1 MDDEGS
7 SSWCSSCT
15 VKVPERQSGVTSLS
29 YSQIQFPENL
39 SFETLREHLVSRN
52 VLGADE
58 KVEKEALISLFRKH
72 ILPLPKR
79 EGNNEVKRLNAG
91 VRAVNITK
99 NKTERKK
106 RKMIESDVESIE
118 SAPNQDDARVGGTSH
133 NDLTVRIPDHRN
145 ESSKPV
151 KLKRK
156 NYDKIQKQN
165 QEKNARLDEKEPV
178 IPHAM
183 SEISP
188 DSSQQPAAAILA
200 QESLKPNEEKLKNR
214 VSPPKISYAAETSS
228 GKKVTKHF
236 HESKRKVRLPS
247 VRAEYSETCA
257 VEVDE
262 SIGEVKQQVH
272 VIDEKDKSQPQK
284 SVEKEI
290 EVIEV
295 DKGCEINSNDNISE
309 YASAETLQISFRS
322 GSMRS
327 TVLVAKAAEEKPQN
341 NPAEEKMQQ
350 KEQLSSRD
358 KHDLSSSRISGG
370 RSNPQS
376 SKKEQGDRER
386 KTSNRGRNSPSSS
399 RRASESN
406 SRSTHERL
414 DVRKDTR
421 KSRRTPPHPNL
432 RRSRSPAAR
441 FTRGSER
448 RPWRG
453 ERQINRGGRS
463 TFDRSFRRRT
473 VEYNNRNAR
482 NRSRSRERL
491 NEKAKRRSSS
501 RELRRRSSDDKG
513 HEKTKRSHDD
523 ESELSKKERDKMKK
537 ELKEVEMM
545 IEIKSKKKNKEKN
558 RENECVEV
566 SGEAGKVDKVDI
578 ETSTINVAI
587 HSYDNTPEPAPE
599 RYLQSIDERK
609 IGEVKDRKS
618 SHSEP
623 KTEEAASPE
632 EKVDTEA
639 TVKGKVNDT
648 NVVVVTTE
656 NFQTSIK
663 PVANKED
670 NTEIMVQESSN
681 GASENKSEDS
691 STKNKKHKQKKDKQS
706 DDSGGTSEN
715 TQKSGVGKDGAST
728 VSKEEVSSDSGS
740 GKSSSEGDSQ
750 SDDSDH
756 SSDKDSD
763 STDNSEQGRSKKK
776 KKSKKRKKKNKSDLE
791 SDLSDSDD
799 SEDSLKKRKK
809 RKKKRKKKKK
819 KRRKKKKDLTTTL
832 MDQEQLKAWL
842 EKEKEKMRED
852 IMRELQQQQQQLQQK
867 VSKPPGEMS
876 KSEIAKTTEKNEV
889 QKATGSKKKTKV
901 EEVQAECLDAEVCES
916 TDEEMLL
923 MHGFPTGI
931 PLSKDKEELMEVN
944 EPDGEKVK
952 KDEEEIFD
960 LFKSDEDLDYDLKEE
975 GNWKRK
981 AKDEDGAKSDSKM
994 KKSKTYDGSKGHS
1007 HGERE
1012 DKHRHRR
1019 RDRDRNHRTSRSNS
1033 NSVNGDK
1040 KSPLISTHQR
1050 SAKKEIKTESNS
1062 SSYRNETRKEQVEE
1076 DKSREEKNVSR
1087 NRQERRSERRGDQ
1100 HQHQKPDIPVKQERQ
1115 EIKTPVLKESKG
1127 KEGHSDSGRYEKSRC
1142 PSIPNVQIPVQL
1154 EKQPPSHASA
1164 TTPVDGMAI
1173 ANKVRD
1179 DVFKSN
1185 DFWKGTTGQQKRTP
1199 NPHVN
1204 VFSKNDSTL
1213 EREDDPHKQDNAS
1226 NRITGHWVTPSLSNI
1241 QSRLKSIANLEDLG
1255 KAKTPCISRLDSSS
1269 EKNKFVGG
1277 RGVTDDGFDTGRYH
1291 KSTNSTRDNESDK
1304 RNKEIAA
1311 KLEKS
1316 SQHPRSEYRQSSRN
1330 SVTDRH
1336 SNGRDASDAKQR
1348 RDSIGRRRTSTEKR
1362 PDSIERRRESSDRL
1376 RREDERFRKDNKS
1389 KEAVRSTSTRARNST
1404 NDNRDTLDSRSYRRS
1419 EKTSSS
1425 TYRYG
1430 NSSGDRRHA
1439 SDADLGKSINDSKKT
1454 DLRDIVTKSNH
1465 DKVFQPAVQSMQ
1477 GESSDS
1483 DNRNENSST
1492 SAVTNFTRPEKN
1504 YRGSK
1509 RR

>member
-1 MDDEGS
+1 M
-7 SSWCSSCT
+7 
-15 VKVPERQSGVTSLS
+15 
-29 YSQIQFPENL
+29 
-39 SFETLREHLVSRN
+39 LRFV
-52 VLGADE
+52 DW
-58 KVEKEALISLFRKH
+58 F
-72 ILPLPKR
+72 
-79 EGNNEVKRLNAG
+79 
-91 VRAVNITK
+91 
-99 NKTERKK
+99 
-106 RKMIESDVESIE
+106 
-118 SAPNQDDARVGGTSH
+118 Q
-133 NDLTVRIPDHRN
+133 
-145 ESSKPV
+145 
-151 KLKRK
+151 
-156 NYDKIQKQN
+156 
-165 QEKNARLDEKEPV
+165 
-178 IPHAM
+178 
-183 SEISP
+183 ISP
-188 DSSQQPAAAILA
+188 DSSQQPAASSLA
-200 QESLKPNEEKLKNR
+200 QESLKPNEEKLRKK
-214 VSPPKISYAAETSS
+214 VSPPKISYAAEISS
-228 GKKVTKHF
+228 GKKVTKNF

-247 VRAEYSETCA
+247 ALAEYAETCA

-272 VIDEKDKSQPQK
+272 VIDDEDKNQPQK
-284 SVEKEI
+284 SVEKDIEI
-290 EVIEV
+290 IEV
-295 DKGCEINSNDNISE
+295 DKACETKSSNNISE
-309 YASAETLQISFRS
+309 YASAETLQISFGS

-327 TVLVAKAAEEKPQN
+327 TVLVAKAAEEKPQH
-341 NPAEEKMQQ
+341 NPVEEKMQQ
-350 KEQLSSRD
+350 KEQLSLRD
-358 KHDLSSSRISGG
+358 KHDLSSSRNSGG
-370 RSNPQS
+370 RSNPQN

-386 KTSNRGRNSPSSS
+386 RNSNRGRNSPSSS
-399 RRASESN
+399 RRGSESN
-406 SRSTHERL
+406 SRSKDERL
-414 DVRKDTR
+414 DVREDTR
-421 KSRRTPPHPNL
+421 RSRRTPPHRNL

-441 FTRGSER
+441 FTQGSER

-453 ERQINRGGRS
+453 ERQINRGGRF
-463 TFDRSFRRRT
+463 TFDRSFRRRR
-473 VEYNNRNAR
+473 VEYNNRNVR
-482 NRSRSRERL
+482 NKSRSRERL

-501 RELRRRSSDDKG
+501 RELRRRSSDDRG
-513 HEKTKRSHDD
+513 QEKTKRSHDD
-523 ESELSKKERDKMKK
+523 DSELSKEERDKMEK
-537 ELKEVEMM
+537 ELKKVEMM

-558 RENECVEV
+558 RENESVEV
-566 SGEAGKVDKVDI
+566 SGEANKVDKVDI

-587 HSYDNTPEPAPE
+587 HSYDNTPEPGPE
-599 RYLQSIDERK
+599 RYLQSMDERK
-609 IGEVKDRKS
+609 IGEGKDKKS

-623 KTEEAASPE
+623 KTEETASPE
-632 EKVDTEA
+632 EKVDTEV

-648 NVVVVTTE
+648 NVVVVTAE
-656 NFQTSIK
+656 KFQTSIK
-663 PVANKED
+663 PVSNKED
-670 NTEIMVQESSN
+670 NTEIMVQDSSN
-681 GASENKSEDS
+681 DASENKSEDS
-691 STKNKKHKQKKDKQS
+691 STKKKKHKQKKDKQS

-756 SSDKDSD
+756 SSDKDSE
-763 STDNSEQGRSKKK
+763 STENSEQGRSKKK
-776 KKSKKRKKKNKSDLE
+776 KKSKKRKKKNKSDSE

-799 SEDSLKKRKK
+799 SEEGLKKRKK

-842 EKEKEKMRED
+842 EKEKEKIRED
-852 IMRELQQQQQQLQQK
+852 IMRELQQQQQQQQLQQK
-867 VSKPPGEMS
+867 ESKPQSEMP
-876 KSEIAKTTEKNEV
+876 KSEIVKTTERNEV

-916 TDEEMLL
+916 TDDEMLL

-944 EPDGEKVK
+944 ESDGEKVK

-981 AKDEDGAKSDSKM
+981 VKDEDGAKSDSKM
-994 KKSKTYDGSKGHS
+994 KKSKTYDGCKGNS

-1012 DKHRHRR
+1012 DKHRQRR
-1019 RDRDRNHRTSRSNS
+1019 RDRDRHHCTSRSNS
-1033 NSVNGDK
+1033 GSVNGDK
-1040 KSPLISTHQR
+1040 KSPLISTYQR
-1050 SAKKEIKTESNS
+1050 SAKKEIKTESKS

-1076 DKSREEKNVSR
+1076 HKSREEKNGSR

-1100 HQHQKPDIPVKQERQ
+1100 HQHQKPDIPVQERQ
-1115 EIKTPVLKESKG
+1115 ETKTPVLKESKG
-1127 KEGHSDSGRYEKSRC
+1127 KEGHSDSGRYERSRC
-1142 PSIPNVQIPVQL
+1142 PSIPNVQIPIQL
-1154 EKQPPSHASA
+1154 EKQPQSHASA

-1199 NPHVN
+1199 DPHVN
-1204 VFSKNDSTL
+1204 VFSNNDSTL

-1226 NRITGHWVTPSLSNI
+1226 NRITGHWVAPSLSNI
-1241 QSRLKSIANLEDLG
+1241 QSRLKSIANLEDLD

-1277 RGVTDDGFDTGRYH
+1277 RGVTDDVFDTGRYH

-1304 RNKEIAA
+1304 RNKETAA
-1311 KLEKS
+1311 KLEKT
-1316 SQHPRSEYRQSSRN
+1316 SQHPRSEDRQSSRN
-1330 SVTDRH
+1330 SVTDRR
-1336 SNGRDASDAKQR
+1336 SNGRDASDAITR

-1362 PDSIERRRESSDRL
+1362 PDSIERRRESSDRH
-1376 RREDERFRKDNKS
+1376 RREDERFPKDNKS
-1389 KEAVRSTSTRARNST
+1389 KDAVQSTSTRDRNST
-1404 NDNRDTLDSRSYRRS
+1404 NNSRDTLDSRSYHRS
-1419 EKTSSS
+1419 EKTS

-1430 NSSGDRRHA
+1430 NASGDRRRA
-1439 SDADLGKSINDSKKT
+1439 SDADLRKAINDSKKT

-1465 DKVFQPAVQSMQ
+1465 DKIFQPAVQSMQ
-1477 GESSDS
+1477 AESSDS

-1492 SAVTNFTRPEKN
+1492 SAVTNFTRPEKH